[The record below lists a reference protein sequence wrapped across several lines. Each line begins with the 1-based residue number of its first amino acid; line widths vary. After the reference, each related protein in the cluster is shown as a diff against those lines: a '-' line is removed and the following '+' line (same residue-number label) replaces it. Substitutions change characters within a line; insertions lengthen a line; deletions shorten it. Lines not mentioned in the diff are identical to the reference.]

1 MAAFQQPWFC
11 EHPFGVSTRFQ
22 PPSKMNTAIV
32 RFMESCFSKLR
43 FHKWGTVGQR
53 PKLCVL
59 WSGLEIGAWPVS
71 CVRFSVAKQNKSRL
85 ETKARS
91 HAAADS
97 TGPPARGRGAE
108 KEGSRSVGVS
118 REGRNMVERVFN
130 RMKHHRKAST
140 RYDRLDET
148 FLANLQLILI
158 AIYLKNTAKN
168 PTSANT
174 P

>member
-1 MAAFQQPWFC
+1 MARVLCAIFC
-11 EHPFGVSTRFQ
+11 RQTKQIATGNESTKPCR
-22 PPSKMNTAIV
+22 S
-32 RFMESCFSKLR
+32 R
-43 FHKWGTVGQR
+43 FHR
-53 PKLCVL
+53 
-59 WSGLEIGAWPVS
+59 
-71 CVRFSVAKQNKSRL
+71 
-85 ETKARS
+85 
-91 HAAADS
+91 S
-97 TGPPARGRGAE
+97 TGTRPGAE

-158 AIYLKNTAKN
+158 AVYLKKHSQN
-168 PTSANT
+168 PTSVNT

>member
-1 MAAFQQPWFC
+1 MIISKKMSAAP
-11 EHPFGVSTRFQ
+11 
-22 PPSKMNTAIV
+22 N
-32 RFMESCFSKLR
+32 
-43 FHKWGTVGQR
+43 R
-53 PKLCVL
+53 PKFCVL

-71 CVRFSVAKQNKSRL
+71 VYDFLSPNKNKSRL

-97 TGPPARGRGAE
+97 TGPPARGRGTE

-118 REGRNMVERVFN
+118 RGGRNMVERVFN
-130 RMKHHRKAST
+130 RMKHHRQAAT

-158 AIYLKNTAKN
+158 AVYLKNTAK
-168 PTSANT
+168 TQLV
-174 P
+174 

>member
-1 MAAFQQPWFC
+1 MTVQ
-11 EHPFGVSTRFQ
+11 E
-22 PPSKMNTAIV
+22 NV
-32 RFMESCFSKLR
+32 RIP
-43 FHKWGTVGQR
+43 QR
-53 PKLCVL
+53 PKFCVL
-59 WSGLEIGAWPVS
+59 WSGPEIGAWPVS
-71 CVRFSVAKQNKSRL
+71 CVRFSVARQNKSRL

-108 KEGSRSVGVS
+108 KEGSQSVGVS
-118 REGRNMVERVFN
+118 RGGRNIVERVFN
-130 RMKHHRKAST
+130 RMKHHRKAAT

-158 AIYLKNTAKN
+158 AIYLKKHSQN
-168 PTSANT
+168 PTSVNT

>member
-1 MAAFQQPWFC
+1 M
-11 EHPFGVSTRFQ
+11 
-22 PPSKMNTAIV
+22 
-32 RFMESCFSKLR
+32 
-43 FHKWGTVGQR
+43 
-53 PKLCVL
+53 
-59 WSGLEIGAWPVS
+59 S
-71 CVRFSVAKQNKSRL
+71 CVRFSVARQNKSRL

-108 KEGSRSVGVS
+108 KEGSQSVGVS
-118 REGRNMVERVFN
+118 RRGRNIVERVFN
-130 RMKHHRKAST
+130 RMKHHCKAAT

-158 AIYLKNTAKN
+158 AVYLKKHSQN
-168 PTSANT
+168 PTSVNT